1 MNGEFIPEGYHNYK
15 AAESFGTFGIF
26 GSFGTLG
33 TFDFA
38 RRQVQ

>member
-1 MNGEFIPEGYHNYK
+1 MNGEFITEGYHNYK
-15 AAESFGTFGIF
+15 AAESFGTFG
-26 GSFGTLG
+26 